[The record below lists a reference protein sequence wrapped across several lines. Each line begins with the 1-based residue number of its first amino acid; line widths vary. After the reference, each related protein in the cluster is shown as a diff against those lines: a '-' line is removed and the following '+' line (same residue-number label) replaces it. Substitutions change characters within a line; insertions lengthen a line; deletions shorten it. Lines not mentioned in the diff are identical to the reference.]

1 MSLPTAGSIPALNI
15 AFSALSSCI
24 AVLLP
29 VALLVFCR
37 LRYGRAFLA
46 AGVGALCF
54 FLGAMVL
61 ERMCHQLVFSLFPT
75 LPYLPAAYALYGCLA
90 AGIFE
95 ETARLGGLWLLCRR
109 QPGFATGLAYG
120 IGHGGLES
128 IALVGVSLIGN
139 TFLMLRVNAGGAQAL
154 VASVPA
160 ARQQLAAAQLN
171 ALAEAAP
178 TSFLAAG
185 AERAIALATQ
195 ILLSLLVWMVVAGR
209 LPKRFFLLSIALHAL
224 TDVGAV
230 LYQLGLVPN
239 VWLAELWALASC
251 LLVGALALSLLRRT
265 GALPPK
271 AQKGAGAGGRGKNAR
286 APLRRGGPAQNSGAD
301 AALCRYPRRC
311 SIKSQ
316 KRRRAESRPAR
327 EPEARQQGPAAA
339 SGNGRCARRT
349 PAVSPASVGPGS
361 PQRALWLKRS
371 KSSALPR

>member
-1 MSLPTAGSIPALNI
+1 MSLPTAGSIPALSI

-128 IALVGVSLIGN
+128 IG
-139 TFLMLRVNAGGAQAL
+139 
-154 VASVPA
+154 
-160 ARQQLAAAQLN
+160 
-171 ALAEAAP
+171 
-178 TSFLAAG
+178 SF
-185 AERAIALATQ
+185 Q
-195 ILLSLLVWMVVAGR
+195 PIL
-209 LPKRFFLLSIALHAL
+209 
-224 TDVGAV
+224 
-230 LYQLGLVPN
+230 
-239 VWLAELWALASC
+239 
-251 LLVGALALSLLRRT
+251 
-265 GALPPK
+265 
-271 AQKGAGAGGRGKNAR
+271 
-286 APLRRGGPAQNSGAD
+286 
-301 AALCRYPRRC
+301 
-311 SIKSQ
+311 
-316 KRRRAESRPAR
+316 
-327 EPEARQQGPAAA
+327 
-339 SGNGRCARRT
+339 
-349 PAVSPASVGPGS
+349 
-361 PQRALWLKRS
+361 
-371 KSSALPR
+371 

>member
-1 MSLPTAGSIPALNI
+1 MSLPTAGSIPALSI

-239 VWLAELWALASC
+239 VWLAELWALANC
-251 LLVGALALSLLRRT
+251 LLVGALARSLLRRT

-271 AQKGAGAGGRGKNAR
+271 AQKGAGAGG
-286 APLRRGGPAQNSGAD
+286 
-301 AALCRYPRRC
+301 
-311 SIKSQ
+311 
-316 KRRRAESRPAR
+316 
-327 EPEARQQGPAAA
+327 QG
-339 SGNGRCARRT
+339 
-349 PAVSPASVGPGS
+349 
-361 PQRALWLKRS
+361 
-371 KSSALPR
+371 